1 MPKHRRIVPPGA
13 RTTLLC
19 HERLESRAVLATLL
33 DGSGDLSWPQADV
46 APSTT
51 AVAVEPTLNLAG
63 GMALAASSAALP
75 TTGLLLRYETVGTSP
90 YALTSGAVTTWNDQA
105 GTADNAATVNG
116 PKLITAG
123 TPAGRP
129 SLAFSGT
136 NSLKLGATAALNGAQ
151 TLTWF
156 VVFKQGNTTPGA
168 LLRTETSANSKYWGT
183 YNNAGSLVSQ
193 SRNSSGT
200 IAGPSGAFVER
211 NNWHISSTVW
221 NGTGSAVNG
230 TAAATVAAWIDGSSL
245 GTGSAAGANG
255 VPGTHVSTTIGANG
269 DGSLGFTGEIAAVL
283 VYNACLSAAD
293 RQAVEAYLQETYFKV
308 STNAAIQDFLGAG
321 TIATQTIWSGSGGR
335 DIVTAKDGS
344 LVMVRDTAS
353 AKVVRRSTDGG
364 VTWSADAVMHP
375 IAFGAEGKLIVN
387 ETNGQIL
394 FVCPMDTQ
402 RYRST
407 DNGLTWKF
415 DGVTDGFNV
424 LPNSLGHV
432 PTGINANQPGITIM
446 RGPNAGR
453 LLIPA
458 RWVLSDAIADRP
470 KAYSCAIYSDDQGW
484 TWQTSEPFPDRGT
497 GEAALAELSNG
508 NILYSSREHMTKDF
522 RHFAWSYDSGATYT
536 GSFVSPV
543 LPDGPRGSS
552 YGLMGGLVRMPVP
565 GADILLYSNIDTDA
579 GQMPSE
585 PGGSNTVG
593 REKMTVWASFDGGQT
608 WPVKRLVYAGPSG
621 YSNLAVGRAGTPSAG
636 KIFLD
641 YEGGPSGSASSVRVA
656 TFDLNWLLNGW
667 NVDTFFNPTSAD
679 VTTTATWEGLTG
691 SNTWGAGNNWV
702 GATPVFDNTLDVTF
716 SAAGAGNLTNALS
729 ADRNVRALTFN
740 ADTDAAVAIY
750 LADTTANGAGRTL
763 RLGSGSGKTVTHT
776 VAAGATGDIQI
787 GFADVGAVELANP
800 TVINHAGSGA
810 FGFGSPITG
819 AAGYGLAIN
828 STGTG
833 NVFLSSAN
841 TFAGGVT
848 LNSGLLRV
856 GDNNG
861 LGTGTFTITGG
872 TLANASSTVRTVSNT
887 VNVRGNLTL
896 GATRAAPTLAGTVDL
911 GNATRTLTVDV
922 SSTISG
928 PIVNGGLTKAG
939 AATLLLTGAN
949 TYTGVTTVNAGT
961 LAVGD
966 GTSGGI
972 ASGSGVTIAAGATLS
987 HNRGTT
993 VTLANAIAGAGTLA
1007 NDGTGELYLSGTNSF
1022 SGTIV
1027 ADAKTGI
1034 TSATA
1039 DDGVPN
1045 VVANATFSI
1054 GEVFVGGTATI
1065 NALSGG
1071 GFVDPVAGATSGTR
1085 TISVRSGDFAGVL
1098 RDGTNSRVLALTKAA
1113 AGTLRLAGSNTYT
1126 GVTTVSAGTLQV
1138 DGNQSAA
1145 SGTVTVAS
1153 GAALAGI
1160 GTVGGATTLQSGAT
1174 LAPGATVG
1182 TLSFT
1187 RGLTLAGGGNYNWQ
1201 VTNAG
1206 GTAGTGWDTVAVG
1219 GALAITATAA
1229 NPFTINAWS
1238 LSGTT
1243 PATSGGA
1250 AGFDATQNQTWRIA
1264 RATGGITGFAADRFQ
1279 VVTTAANGTGGFSN
1293 TLSGGTF
1300 SVAQSGNDLNLVFT
1314 AGAVATPVIEA
1325 TGTAAALSA
1334 LLGTASSATTVA
1346 VTGANLAAA
1355 IVATAPA
1362 GFEVS
1367 SDGTTFAATA
1377 QFSPTAGAVSG
1388 TLSVRLA
1395 AATAVGTYSGNVVLA
1410 STGATSV
1417 NVALPSSTVTDTLV
1431 FDVAAGTTV
1440 TDAGGR
1446 SGAIKIVKRG
1456 LGTLTLTAAGGH
1468 AGTTTVEAGTVVVAA
1483 GDALAASAVTVQSGG
1498 TLKVNA
1504 GVTMRSPVVTVAGG
1518 TLDGTGA
1525 TLLVNAASGIGTL
1538 AIASGS
1544 VMGSPRLTVSGNGVV
1559 TLPTDRRQVV
1569 AVTALSIDQ
1578 AGGGRLDIGKGRIDI
1593 ATGGTNE
1600 AELRADLVAG
1610 RNGGAFN
1617 GTSGIMTTGGKASAG
1632 MANPAVGYR
1641 MLSSGAAVV
1650 AWAAYGDANLD
1661 GQVSL
1666 TDITLVNNGLK
1677 YGAGVS
1683 SGAVWGQGDFNYSNG
1698 VTLTDVTLLNNAGL
1712 FGQGS
1717 YLPVTPTSASPATAP
1732 SGITSAGSGGPVIS
1746 QDAWIALALSLET
1759 NSTRSR

>member
-19 HERLESRAVLATLL
+19 HERLESRAVPATLL

-293 RQAVEAYLQETYFKV
+293 RQAVEAYLRETYFKV

-415 DGVTDGFNV
+415 DGVADGFNV

-470 KAYSCAIYSDDQGW
+470 RAYSCAIYSDDQGW
-484 TWQTSEPFPDRGT
+484 TWQTSEPFPDNGT

-508 NILYSSREHMTKDF
+508 NILYSSREHMTRDF

-579 GQMPSE
+579 GEMPSQ

-1071 GFVDPVAGATSGTR
+1071 GFVDPVAGQTSGTR

-1113 AGTLRLAGSNTYT
+1113 AGTLRLAGSNTYS

-1219 GALAITATAA
+1219 GTLAITATAA

-1314 AGAVATPVIEA
+1314 AAPPPLITIAVP
-1325 TGTAAALSA
+1325 
-1334 LLGTASSATTVA
+1334 
-1346 VTGANLAAA
+1346 
-1355 IVATAPA
+1355 
-1362 GFEVS
+1362 
-1367 SDGTTFAATA
+1367 
-1377 QFSPTAGAVSG
+1377 SG
-1388 TLSVRLA
+1388 TQTQGQAGHPTLTGSV
-1395 AATAVGTYSGNVVLA
+1395 
-1410 STGATSV
+1410 
-1417 NVALPSSTVTDTLV
+1417 P
-1431 FDVAAGTTV
+1431 
-1440 TDAGGR
+1440 
-1446 SGAIKIVKRG
+1446 IVKAG
-1456 LGTLTLTAAGGH
+1456 LGVLVVDQANTLSGSM
-1468 AGTTTVEAGTVVVAA
+1468 TVQEGRLHLAHGS
-1483 GDALAASAVTVQSGG
+1483 ALAASRLVP
-1498 TLKVNA
+1498 L
-1504 GVTMRSPVVTVAGG
+1504 AGG
-1518 TLDGTGA
+1518 TVTIAPALQTTVGGLAA
-1525 TLLVNAASGIGTL
+1525 TVE
-1538 AIASGS
+1538 
-1544 VMGSPRLTVSGNGVV
+1544 GVV
-1559 TLPTDRRQVV
+1559 DVGSGMLTIAAGLSSGDL
-1569 AVTALSIDQ
+1569 VTAL
-1578 AGGGRLDIGKGRIDI
+1578 A
-1593 ATGGTNE
+1593 
-1600 AELRADLVAG
+1600 AG
-1610 RNGGAFN
+1610 RGDGSWN
-1617 GTSGIMTTGGKASAG
+1617 GTSGIRSSAVSVALAASIPRTIGWLDNGDGSMTCAFAAPGDTNLDWQVDILDA
-1632 MANPAVGYR
+1632 ANFLA
-1641 MLSSGAAVV
+1641 GAAFNTGLAASWNEGDFGGDGVV
-1650 AWAAYGDANLD
+1650 DILDAADFLST
-1661 GQVSL
+1661 SL
-1666 TDITLVNNGLK
+1666 FNVGPYNG
-1677 YGAGVS
+1677 S
-1683 SGAVWGQGDFNYSNG
+1683 SLAAAIASSTAATVPPVLQEGAVKELAF
-1698 VTLTDVTLLNNAGL
+1698 V
-1712 FGQGS
+1712 
-1717 YLPVTPTSASPATAP
+1717 PVTAFQPSLANVRGRMHSTTATETSATAAKPPKITFSGTFESRSAPNPQSATPPQEMLARFINPNAVARSLGRTTWQRMGMLLQSKKPQPSP
-1732 SGITSAGSGGPVIS
+1732 
-1746 QDAWIALALSLET
+1746 
-1759 NSTRSR
+1759 